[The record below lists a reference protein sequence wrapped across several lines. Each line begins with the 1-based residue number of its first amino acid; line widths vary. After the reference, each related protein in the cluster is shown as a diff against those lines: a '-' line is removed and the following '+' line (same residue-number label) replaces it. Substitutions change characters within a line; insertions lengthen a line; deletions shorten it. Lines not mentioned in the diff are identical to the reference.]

1 MIRTL
6 IMIGSICLA
15 QGAWAQAQ
23 QPAKP
28 ADNGSAAAVKE
39 KSKAQQFNDERD
51 ELKAQYDLL
60 IQKQRA
66 KLAELEAEYNRINM
80 DNRLA
85 SEKAVGD
92 LAKVKS
98 DLDRISSE
106 NKLAD
111 EKFKAATAAQN
122 TELQRL
128 MLDNKLSDENSRKA
142 VADVAAQL
150 ARLKA
155 ANDLAAE
162 KLREQALT
170 DTREKNAIEL
180 EMKRMDLKERQIKI
194 EKLVMDSRMD
204 KLNADL
210 ALRARKEEWKKE
222 SNTEPVYT
230 DKPFANGKL
239 VISDRRI
246 AMNGPIF
253 MSSADNVT
261 DRIEY
266 FNNIS
271 SAPIF
276 IVIDVC
282 PGGSVMAGY
291 RILKAMEASKAP
303 VYVVVKSMVA
313 SMGSVITTMAERS
326 YAYPTAVILHH
337 QMSSMAWGNMTQMK
351 EQLEMAKQ
359 WDERINLPVAK
370 KMGVSLAQFRKMM
383 YEKNSDGD
391 WEEFGDKA
399 VDYKWVTG
407 VVERIEETGQVKN
420 PDMQETVRTASRYNG
435 GLEEKTDEKGQRYVQ
450 LPRLAP
456 YDFYAIYNPDKY
468 YR

>member
-1 MIRTL
+1 MTKIL
-6 IMIGSICLA
+6 IMAAALCA
-15 QGAWAQAQ
+15 APAAVYAQA
-23 QPAKP
+23 AKP
-28 ADNGSAAAVKE
+28 AENGAAAAKD
-39 KSKAQQFNDERD
+39 AGRTQQLNNERD

-66 KLAELEAEYNRINM
+66 KLADLEAEYNRINM

-92 LAKVKS
+92 LARVKS

-111 EKFKAATAAQN
+111 EKFRAATAAQN

-142 VADVAAQL
+142 IADVTAQL

-162 KLREQALT
+162 KLREQALS
-170 DTREKNAIEL
+170 DTREKNAIDL

-204 KLNADL
+204 RLNADL
-210 ALRARKEEWKKE
+210 AMRARKEEWKRE

-230 DKPFANGKL
+230 DKPFSNGKL
-239 VISDRRI
+239 VVSDRRI
-246 AMNGPIF
+246 SLNGPIF
-253 MSSADNVT
+253 MSSADNIT

-276 IVIDVC
+276 IVIDMC

-303 VYVVVKSMVA
+303 IYVVVKSMVA
-313 SMGSVITTMAERS
+313 SMGSVITTLAERS

-337 QMSSMAWGNMTQMK
+337 QMSSMAWGNMTQLK

-359 WDERINLPVAK
+359 WDERINKPVAK
-370 KMGVSLAQFRKMM
+370 KMGVSLEQFRKMM

-420 PDMQETVRTASRYNG
+420 PDMQEPVRAASRYNG

-450 LPRLAP
+450 LPRLDP